1 MPVSTETH
9 PELDLTVFA
18 ITGLVSADELQQAL
32 TLFYEGSPTRNLICD
47 FTHLEKVT
55 ASSRELQEIVRYA
68 KRFSHVRTG
77 GRTALVGNT
86 MLKYGLAR
94 MASTFAEIEKLPWE
108 MRPFKKLDEAM
119 AWISDCRQ
127 EGQ

>member
-9 PELDLTVFA
+9 PERDLTVFA

-32 TLFYEGSPTRNLICD
+32 ISFYEGSPTRNLICD
-47 FTHLEKVT
+47 FTHLEKVD

-108 MRPFKKLDEAM
+108 IRPFKKLDEAL
-119 AWISDCRQ
+119 AWVAESGGD
-127 EGQ
+127 GQ